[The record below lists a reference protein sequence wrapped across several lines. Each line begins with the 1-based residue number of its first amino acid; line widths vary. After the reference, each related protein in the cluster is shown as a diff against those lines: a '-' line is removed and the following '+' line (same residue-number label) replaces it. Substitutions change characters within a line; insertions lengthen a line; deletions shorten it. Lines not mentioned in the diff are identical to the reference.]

1 LGEVVVTVVGRRVP
15 ADAAG
20 VGPSLTGITCQEVPM
35 SAPHEPGPFGP
46 ILRSPGLHQPL
57 AAALLLP
64 LFLLAL
70 GLGACTDGSLDPLAV
85 ENGVPV
91 ATAEADVLSL
101 EMPPAADC
109 VDGVI
114 PGTGALVQACIP
126 EYGWNG
132 DLVVWAHGYVSPFAP
147 LALPSD
153 EVDGQPVAN
162 IVTGLGYGYATTSYR
177 DNGLIA
183 DLAVDDLDDAVDF
196 FEDHYPAPGMVYLL
210 GGSEGG
216 LATALSLE
224 RSAPGY
230 DAGMVLCAPVWSFRN
245 QIAYLGDFRVLLDAY
260 FPDVVPGPDWGE
272 GGVVTI
278 DPGLIGTFYGWAVP
292 NLTAAATAAPARF
305 AELLRV
311 AGVAFDPYD
320 PSTLVESALSVL
332 WYNIFATNDIIDKV
346 GGLPYGNQ
354 FTWYRG
360 SSNDWWLNRNVQRI
374 RPTVSPST
382 ALAPFE
388 TDGSLEVPAVGM
400 HTTLDPIV
408 PFSQGLRYRIE
419 TLLAGTG
426 FGYNFL
432 PVRGYGHCAF
442 QAPQVLAGF
451 ALMVFKAEGF
461 QLSAPSG
468 LFADEGEEALFL
480 ATAREMGA
488 DPVVVQ
494 TSRRPRKR

>member
-1 LGEVVVTVVGRRVP
+1 
-15 ADAAG
+15 
-20 VGPSLTGITCQEVPM
+20 M
-35 SAPHEPGPFGP
+35 STSHEPEALGPTLP
-46 ILRSPGLHQPL
+46 SSVLDRLPA
-57 AAALLLP
+57 AAALLS
-64 LFLLAL
+64 LFLLTL
-70 GLGACTDGSLDPLAV
+70 GLGACTDGSSDPLAV
-85 ENGVPV
+85 EDDASV
-91 ATAEADVLSL
+91 ATVEGDVVSL
-101 EMPPAADC
+101 DPPPAPDC
-109 VDGVI
+109 TDGVI

-126 EYGWNG
+126 EFGWNG
-132 DLVVWAHGYVSPFAP
+132 DLVVWAHGYVSPFDP
-147 LALPSD
+147 LQLPSD
-153 EVDGQPVAN
+153 DVGGQPVEY

-183 DLAVDDLDDAVDF
+183 DVAVDDLDDAVDF
-196 FEDHYPAPGMVYLL
+196 FEDHFPAPEMVYLL

-224 RSAPGY
+224 RSVPGF
-230 DAGMVLCAPVWSFRN
+230 DAGMILCAPAGSFRN
-245 QIAYLGDFRVLLDAY
+245 QIAYLGNFRVLLDAY
-260 FPDVVPGPDWGE
+260 FPDVVPGPDWGQD
-272 GGVVTI
+272 GVVTI

-292 NLTAAATAAPARF
+292 NLTAAATNHPARF

-320 PSTLVESALSVL
+320 PSTLVESALGVL
-332 WYNIFATNDIIDKV
+332 WYNIFATNDIMAKV

-354 FTWYRG
+354 YTWYRG

-374 RPTVSPST
+374 QPTVSPST

-388 TDGSLEVPAVGM
+388 TDGSIQVPAVGM

-408 PFSQGLRYRIE
+408 PFSQGLRYRFK

-451 ALMVFKAEGF
+451 ALTVFKAGGF
-461 QLSAPSG
+461 QLVAPSG
-468 LFADEGEEALFL
+468 IFADEGEEALFL

-494 TSRRPRKR
+494 TRRRPRKE